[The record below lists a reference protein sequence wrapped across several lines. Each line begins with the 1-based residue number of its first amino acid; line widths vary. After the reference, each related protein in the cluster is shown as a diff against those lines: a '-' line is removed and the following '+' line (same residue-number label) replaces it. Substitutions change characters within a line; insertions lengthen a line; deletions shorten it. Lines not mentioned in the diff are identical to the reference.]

1 MVGCRDVVGN
11 GWQGVGVTLC
21 AMTEEPQ
28 KKVERPEEK
37 PGYGVDR
44 SQIRRLLE
52 LTPEERLEVFVASAR
67 NVAELVVS
75 ARFV

>member
-1 MVGCRDVVGN
+1 
-11 GWQGVGVTLC
+11 
-21 AMTEEPQ
+21 MTEEPQ
-28 KKVERPEEK
+28 EKVERPEEK

-67 NVAELVVS
+67 NVVELVAS

>member
-1 MVGCRDVVGN
+1 
-11 GWQGVGVTLC
+11 
-21 AMTEEPQ
+21 MTDEPRQ
-28 KKVERPEEK
+28 KRERPEEK
-37 PGYGVDR
+37 SGLGVDR

-67 NVAELVVS
+67 NVAEFVAS

>member
-1 MVGCRDVVGN
+1 MVGN
-11 GWQGVGVTLC
+11 GWQGAGVTLC
-21 AMTEEPQ
+21 VMPEEPQ
-28 KKVERPEEK
+28 EKVERPEEK

-67 NVAELVVS
+67 NVAELVAS